1 MRALL
6 SVAGVIQLGGPPTLN
21 WCIDEQHCAIF
32 GVPPTKPPAPGTN
45 QTLTPGGPFSTNC
58 TDNPNWCHANM
69 AQISMGCT
77 MDLLMGANN
86 HTVSPNHTV
95 TPFGSEYSNSPPS
108 LGATVATTA
117 TALMADVAA

>member
-77 MDLLMGANN
+77 RGPELAGAVEKPHN
-86 HTVSPNHTV
+86 HGRAHAEARE
-95 TPFGSEYSNSPPS
+95 TPKN
-108 LGATVATTA
+108 
-117 TALMADVAA
+117 ADCITQYASRLP